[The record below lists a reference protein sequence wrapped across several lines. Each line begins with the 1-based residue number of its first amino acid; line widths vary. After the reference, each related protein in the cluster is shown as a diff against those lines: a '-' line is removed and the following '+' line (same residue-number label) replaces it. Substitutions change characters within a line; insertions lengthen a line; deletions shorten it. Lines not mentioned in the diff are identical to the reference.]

1 MEVHAAHGAVV
12 LFELLKQSSHSVVE
26 NLHGA
31 VVERG
36 GNPRALRVKGEALDA
51 VAFGFEFDEER
62 VVLSHGRV
70 RHDGGGKRMGGEGEG
85 GRTQVYVYCRS
96 F

>member
-1 MEVHAAHGAVV
+1 MEVHAAHGAVM
-12 LFELLKQSSHSVVE
+12 LFEFLKQSAHSVVE

-31 VVERG
+31 VVERC
-36 GNPRALRVKGEALDA
+36 GNPRALRVEGEALDA
-51 VAFGFEFDEER
+51 VTFGFEFDEER

-70 RHDGGGKRMGGEGEG
+70 RHDGGGKRTGDEEEGD
-85 GRTQVYVYCRS
+85 RTQVHVHCRV